1 MKTLIVQYLPSGPY
15 SNTLKLLS
23 AFRAALAARGAAGDA
38 AGGEVEV
45 LDLLATPAPAF
56 TQQSMGAYYK
66 RNYQGQP
73 LSPDEAATL
82 EGHDALIA
90 QLKSADVVVL
100 AHPMH
105 NFGAPGPVK
114 QWLDAVMFNG
124 ETFSYAAPSMAGRK
138 ALVLY
143 TSGGRY
149 DAQVAS
155 TQQGQWDTLTQLMKI
170 NFGFMGFDS
179 CEVLSASL
187 RNPAT
192 AEGNLAAVTAE
203 IEALVARWY

>member
-1 MKTLIVQYLPSGPY
+1 MAPKTLIVQYLPSGPY

-23 AFRAALAARGAAGDA
+23 ALRAALAQR
-38 AGGEVEV
+38 GGEVDV
-45 LDLLATPAPAF
+45 LDLVATPAPAF
-56 TQQSMGAYYK
+56 TPASMGAYYK

-73 LSPDEAATL
+73 LSAEESAAL
-82 EGHDALIA
+82 AANDALIA

-114 QWLDAVMFNG
+114 QWLDAVMFKD
-124 ETFSYAAPSMAGRK
+124 ETFSYAGASMAGRK

-170 NFGFMGFDS
+170 SFGFMGFDAV
-179 CEVLSASL
+179 EVLSAAL
-187 RNPAT
+187 LNPAT
-192 AEGNLAAVTAE
+192 AEANLAAVTAE

>member
-15 SNTLKLLS
+15 SNTLKLLN
-23 AFRAALAARGAAGDA
+23 AFRDALARSG

-45 LDLLATPAPAF
+45 LDLIQTPAPAF
-56 TQQSMGAYYK
+56 TQASMGAYYK
-66 RNYQGQP
+66 RNYQQQP
-73 LSPDEAATL
+73 LSAEESAAL
-82 EGHDALIA
+82 SANDALIA
-90 QLKSADVVVL
+90 QLKGADVVVL

-114 QWLDAVMFNG
+114 QWLDAVMFKG
-124 ETFSYAAPSMAGRK
+124 ETFSYSGPSMAGRK

-155 TQQGQWDTLTQLMKI
+155 VQQGQWDTLTQLMKI
-170 NFGFMGFDS
+170 NFGFMGFDA
-179 CEVLSASL
+179 CEVLSAAL
-187 RNPAT
+187 LNPAT
-192 AEGNLAAVTAE
+192 AEANLAAVTAE
-203 IEALVARWY
+203 ISAVVSRWY